1 MKKILALLLVV
12 AILCSFAACV
22 ANPDTSSTTENP
34 GSSSTAGNTPG
45 ETTAAPTEPD
55 DTKPSDP
62 WTAYETITIKEALEL
77 CGESGN
83 VTEERYYIIA
93 TISSVTN
100 AAYGAMTIEDETGSI
115 SVYGTYSE
123 DGSIGYADMAEK
135 PYKGD
140 TVLLHCILQNF
151 NGTKEIKNA
160 RLIAFKHSDVE
171 IDESSYKE
179 MTIKEAREAKD
190 DTLVKVSGVVARIT
204 YANGMKPSGFILVD
218 NTQSIYV
225 YDADVAQRV
234 KIGNTVTVLAHRTT
248 WILDTEL
255 TNANK
260 FGYKGCTQLD
270 EATLKENDEKTDGKF
285 DTSWITETTVKE
297 IMDNPVSNDITSTIY
312 KVNALIKR
320 EDGNGFINYYIDDL
334 DGTTGSYTYTQCN
347 GNDFSW
353 LDEFDGKICTVYLC
367 PLNCKSAASGCT
379 YRFLPVAVEDNNFK
393 FDTKN
398 AAEFAVKYYG
408 VTQFLANYGG
418 DPAQKL
424 QTSVSS
430 ALLGFEN
437 ATLSYASSDTSI
449 ITVDNGELHCLATGT
464 AKITVTGKYGDTT
477 YSQEVEIS
485 VKIAEQIDAGTVKDA
500 IAANLE
506 ETVTIRGIIAGSLVN
521 KTGFYII
528 DSTGIIAVLTDTETM
543 GTLKLG
549 YEVVVEGV
557 RAFDGKKED
566 STWCT
571 TCVKNATVLAN
582 YYGNHEYDT
591 TNFITGKTLA
601 DFAALDVNVDHTT
614 EVYVVK
620 ATITFVDNYYYTR
633 YDLTDGDT
641 TVVLYCASGNQY
653 SFLKPY
659 IGQEV
664 TLELVPC
671 NWSSK
676 PNYPGCVLSI
686 TTADGTKIVND
697 CNFA

>member
-34 GSSSTAGNTPG
+34 SSSSTADNTPG

-55 DTKPSDP
+55 ETKPSDP
-62 WTAYETITIKEALEL
+62 WTAYETITIEKAQEL

-160 RLIAFKHSDVE
+160 RLIAFKHSEVE
-171 IDESSYKE
+171 IDESSYTE
-179 MTIKEAREAKD
+179 MTIKAAREAED

-312 KVNALIKR
+312 KVNALITR

-347 GNDFSW
+347 GSDFSW

-408 VTQFLANYGG
+408 VTQFLNFYGG
-418 DPAQKL
+418 DPAQDL

-464 AKITVTGKYGDTT
+464 AKITVTGKYGDVT
-477 YSQEVEIS
+477 YSQDVEIE
-485 VKIAEQIDAGTVKDA
+485 VKIAEQIEAGTVKDA
-500 IAANLE
+500 IAADLE
-506 ETVTIRGIIAGSLVN
+506 TTVTIRGIIAGSLVN
-521 KTGFYII
+521 KDGFYII
-528 DSTGIIAVLTDTETM
+528 DSTGIIAVLTDTDTLA
-543 GTLKLG
+543 TLKLG

-557 RAFDGKKED
+557 RAFDGKTAD

-571 TCVKNATVLAN
+571 TCVKDAKVLAN
-582 YYGNHEYDT
+582 YYGKHEYDT

-601 DFAALDVNVDHTT
+601 DFNALNVDEDHTT
-614 EVYVVK
+614 EVYVLK
-620 ATITFVDNYYYTR
+620 ATIEYVETTYYSLYT
-633 YDLTDGDT
+633 LKSGDT
-641 TVVLYCASGNQY
+641 SVNLYCSSGKQY

-676 PNYPGCVLSI
+676 SNYPGCVLSI
-686 TTADGTKIVND
+686 TTADGTKIVNN
-697 CNFA
+697 CNFG